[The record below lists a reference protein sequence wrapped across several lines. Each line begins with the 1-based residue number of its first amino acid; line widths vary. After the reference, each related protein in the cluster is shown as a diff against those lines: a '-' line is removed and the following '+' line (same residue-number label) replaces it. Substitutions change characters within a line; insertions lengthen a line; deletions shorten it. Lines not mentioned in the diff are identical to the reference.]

1 MQKDRHLKIEKIGRH
16 IPEFPGYRAVNFN
29 ETDRQ
34 LRHFLRRRLSD
45 IRDGLRESI
54 EGLPCA
60 GMPRQALADCLQRLE
75 EIGQRLEEP
84 LSPQAEASATHEQ
97 EEALLDFDLNL
108 LDKTAALSTA
118 VDDISRQGGGPATQ
132 TLITSLIEDLE
143 DLLQQRAKIVES
155 L

>member
-1 MQKDRHLKIEKIGRH
+1 MQKDRHPKIEKIGHH

-34 LRHFLRRRLSD
+34 LRHFLHRRLD
-45 IRDGLRESI
+45 EIRGDLRESI
-54 EGLPCA
+54 EGLPSGGA
-60 GMPRQALADCLQRLE
+60 PRQALGDCLKRLE
-75 EIGQRLEEP
+75 GLGKRLEEP
-84 LSPQAEASATHEQ
+84 LAPQAEASATGDQ

-118 VDDISRQGGGPATQ
+118 VGDISRQGGGPATQ
-132 TLITSLIEDLE
+132 TLLTSLIEDLE
-143 DLLQQRAKIVES
+143 ELLKQRAKIVDS

>member
-1 MQKDRHLKIEKIGRH
+1 MQKDRHLKIEKIGHH

-34 LRHFLRRRLSD
+34 LRHFLHRRLD
-45 IRDGLRESI
+45 EIRDDLRESI
-54 EGLPCA
+54 EGLPSGGA
-60 GMPRQALADCLQRLE
+60 PRQALADCLKRLE
-75 EIGQRLEEP
+75 EIGKRLEEP
-84 LSPQAEASATHEQ
+84 LSSQAEASATRDQ

-118 VDDISRQGGGPATQ
+118 VGDISRQGGGPATQ

-143 DLLQQRAKIVES
+143 DLLQRRVKMAET